1 MFEVCDRTFQERS
14 VRFGRYTHGTI
25 DALTFLS
32 IHPIKIP
39 EVILTK
45 FLPIRTK
52 IPV

>member
-1 MFEVCDRTFQERS
+1 M
-14 VRFGRYTHGTI
+14 RFGRYTHGTI

-32 IHPIKIP
+32 IHPKIP